1 MTKTQLEYQGN
12 VLFLIIMSMEHSMEK
27 AKEVSSSRNKSWIGM
42 LGMVE
47 CGQWHMNVQRE
58 DHEKSRVSG

>member
-1 MTKTQLEYQGN
+1 
-12 VLFLIIMSMEHSMEK
+12 MEK
-27 AKEVSSSRNKSWIGM
+27 AKEVSSSRNKSPGWVGM

-58 DHEKSRVSG
+58 DHEKCRVSG